1 MLTLEDFKSQVQ
13 NLEGFGCVFCEQ
25 FKLTEGYESDYF
37 MAVSNTESIECHY
50 NDPWVIEYAGQG
62 AELWKLWYK
71 KGNTITGQSLDSVWT
86 KYLAKMADYI
96 GV

>member
-1 MLTLEDFKSQVQ
+1 MLMEEFRDQVQ
-13 NLEGFGCVFCEQ
+13 SLEGFGCLACEQ
-25 FKLTEGYESDYF
+25 YKLTEGYESDYF
-37 MAVSNTESIECHY
+37 LAVSSNETIECHY